1 MKIRRLLAD
10 FEPIE
15 KRVGSIEP
23 NPEPLRDLFLLG
35 AFGRIHLVVACD
47 HFRAAASQSCY
58 FANSLGGGAFLFG

>member
-1 MKIRRLLAD
+1 LKIRRLLAD

-35 AFGRIHLVVACD
+35 AFRCVHLMVAGD
-47 HFRAAASQSCY
+47 HFRATAPQSRY